1 LLDGSPREWEKRI
14 LRPESGTS
22 IERLDAEGPQR
33 SAMSSKIL
41 FADRCFPTNTG
52 KVNLLAA
59 SPPPRSRVSPE
70 YPLYLMAI
78 STDKAQSSQ
87 WSKGQPDGP
96 AAVTVHPDAGH
107 GIPDGGLA
115 QLQSAIGSMTVR
127 ICHDDRQRRD
137 VALLAKGGHL
147 RDGRCANLLTRA
159 RATDLGGG
167 AAFYDEAVR
176 LAPASAS

>member
-1 LLDGSPREWEKRI
+1 
-14 LRPESGTS
+14 
-22 IERLDAEGPQR
+22 
-33 SAMSSKIL
+33 
-41 FADRCFPTNTG
+41 
-52 KVNLLAA
+52 VNLLAS

-87 WSKGQPDGP
+87 WSRGQPDGP
-96 AAVTVHPDAGH
+96 AVVTVHPDAGH
-107 GIPDGGLA
+107 GISDGALA

-127 ICHDDRQRRD
+127 VRHDDRQRRD
-137 VALLAKGGHL
+137 VALLSKGGHL

-176 LAPASAS
+176 LAPAPAS